1 MQLLAQFLV
10 LFPRTEILE
19 VLRKTSLRIA
29 EWELPNFN
37 FLSAFPLPHV
47 TLFFSQL
54 LRIYIRN
61 YLKKILHGTKNLY
74 YELAVVV
81 SVIFQHATASF
92 PDGGVEMCQNVALES
107 NETCLVIFL
116 YNYSFMYV

>member
-10 LFPRTEILE
+10 LFPRKEILE

-29 EWELPNFN
+29 EWEL
-37 FLSAFPLPHV
+37 PLPHV